1 MFGAGVAGGGFGA
14 GDAAAGAGGA
24 WTGGGGGTTR
34 TGTGAGDGAGGGD
47 LGKDGVV
54 VAFTSGV
61 GTTLL
66 MTLEDKKLIK
76 SGFF

>member
-24 WTGGGGGTTR
+24 WTGGGTTR
-34 TGTGAGDGAGGGD
+34 TGIGAGDGTGGGD

-61 GTTLL
+61 DTTLL
-66 MTLEDKKLIK
+66 MTLEKKDKKND
-76 SGFF
+76 